1 MRYAVMC
8 AVLLGTVGVS
18 SLPAKVPFTFD
29 AMMRLARIDDPQV
42 SPDGKFVAFT
52 VQMADLPNN
61 TKPTNIY
68 IVPVAGGSPQRIASD
83 GTSNARPRWTPDSKR
98 IFFTSDRPNTS
109 EVVNSTQ
116 VWSMNAD
123 GSDPRPV
130 TNVPTGADGVS
141 VSPDG
146 NLILFTSD
154 VYPACS
160 APNAT
165 PGIEFDA
172 ACNKTN
178 LDKEAASKT
187 KVRVYTSL
195 LYRHW
200 NQYQGVRRR
209 HLLIQTLNGS
219 FKVRDLTP
227 GAGNAPPFSLGGP
240 DGYAFSP
247 DSVQIAYAANT
258 DSDLSTS
265 TNSDLFTVS
274 AAGGPAKR
282 ITTNPGADEAPLY
295 SPDGRYLAYRTQ
307 RRAGYES
314 DQWSLAVID
323 VQTGKSST
331 LTDSLDRWVETFTW
345 ASDSQRL
352 FFTIDE
358 HGTHP
363 LMMIS
368 VDGGA
373 VRTIAQG
380 PTSISSMQ
388 FTPHDRIMVY
398 AEQSGSRPVEIYK
411 ATSKGGSGV
420 PMTHLNDAILDAYDL
435 TPLEN
440 ITVDGADSAK
450 VDSFIVKP
458 PNFNP
463 AQRYPALFLIHG
475 GPQGDWGES
484 WTYRWNAQIFAA
496 AGYVVVMPNP
506 HGSIGYGQAFTDA
519 VNGDWGGRAYADIMA
534 TADTVSA
541 LPYVDPNRLVAAGGS
556 YGGYMIDWIL
566 GHTNRFKAL
575 VSHAG
580 VFDLVSEAGT
590 TEELWFTKW
599 ENKGFPWE
607 NSALYEKWSPSSFV
621 KNFKTPTLVTQG
633 EIDYRVP
640 IGQSQELFT
649 ALQQMK
655 VPSKLVQ
662 FPDEGHWVLK
672 PQNSQIW
679 YSTVIDWLNQYTRVG
694 STASPAST
702 TTH

>member
-1 MRYAVMC
+1 MRYAAMC

-18 SLPAKVPFTFD
+18 SLPAKVPFTID

-42 SPDGKFVAFT
+42 SPDGKIVAFT
-52 VQMADLPNN
+52 VQTVNLANN

-68 IVPVAGGSPQRIASD
+68 IVPVAGGSPQRITSD
-83 GTSNARPRWTPDSKR
+83 GTTNARPRWTPDSKR
-98 IFFTSDRPNTS
+98 IFFTSDRPNTF

-123 GSDPRPV
+123 GSDPRPI
-130 TNVPTGADGVS
+130 TNVPTGADGVTI
-141 VSPDG
+141 SPDG
-146 NLILFTSD
+146 SLILFTSD

-160 APNAT
+160 APNTT
-165 PGIEFDA
+165 PGIEFDS

-187 KVRVYTSL
+187 KVRVYNSL

-200 NQYQGVRRR
+200 NQYQGARRR

-227 GAGNAPPFSLGGP
+227 GPANAPPFSLGGP

-247 DSVQIAYAANT
+247 DSVQIAYVANT

-274 AAGGPAKR
+274 ASGGPAKR

-307 RRAGYES
+307 RRGGYES

-323 VQTGKSST
+323 LQSGNSST

-352 FFTIDE
+352 FFTIDD
-358 HGTHP
+358 HGTDP

-388 FTPHDRIMVY
+388 FTPHDRIMIY
-398 AEQSGSRPVEIYK
+398 AEQSGSHPVEIYK

-420 PMTHLNDAILDAYDL
+420 P
-435 TPLEN
+435 
-440 ITVDGADSAK
+440 
-450 VDSFIVKP
+450 
-458 PNFNP
+458 
-463 AQRYPALFLIHG
+463 
-475 GPQGDWGES
+475 
-484 WTYRWNAQIFAA
+484 
-496 AGYVVVMPNP
+496 
-506 HGSIGYGQAFTDA
+506 
-519 VNGDWGGRAYADIMA
+519 
-534 TADTVSA
+534 
-541 LPYVDPNRLVAAGGS
+541 
-556 YGGYMIDWIL
+556 
-566 GHTNRFKAL
+566 
-575 VSHAG
+575 
-580 VFDLVSEAGT
+580 
-590 TEELWFTKW
+590 
-599 ENKGFPWE
+599 
-607 NSALYEKWSPSSFV
+607 
-621 KNFKTPTLVTQG
+621 
-633 EIDYRVP
+633 
-640 IGQSQELFT
+640 
-649 ALQQMK
+649 
-655 VPSKLVQ
+655 
-662 FPDEGHWVLK
+662 
-672 PQNSQIW
+672 
-679 YSTVIDWLNQYTRVG
+679 
-694 STASPAST
+694 
-702 TTH
+702 